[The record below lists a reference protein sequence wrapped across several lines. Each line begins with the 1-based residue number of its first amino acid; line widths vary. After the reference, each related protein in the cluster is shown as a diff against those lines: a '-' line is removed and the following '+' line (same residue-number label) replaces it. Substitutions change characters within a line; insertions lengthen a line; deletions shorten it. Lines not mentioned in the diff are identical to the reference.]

1 MLLTEREQLFS
12 QLHFITS
19 DTNSVIIYSVTLTL
33 LWSPITM
40 SSSFFCVKGSRITL
54 KTVKKWVW
62 MEAFKIRK
70 RRLKLHRIIIEVVI
84 EVVYNL
90 CTIFHKYYVRN
101 RQKLKSVLTDDLLMW
116 VVNCSIETKFF
127 NLIWQTSYSDHFCKL
142 DQPIHLWIN
151 VKRSDS
157 KKIIWH

>member
-1 MLLTEREQLFS
+1 MKSYYNVIFFLLCKRQ
-12 QLHFITS
+12 QNHIK
-19 DTNSVIIYSVTLTL
+19 NS
-33 LWSPITM
+33 
-40 SSSFFCVKGSRITL
+40 
-54 KTVKKWVW
+54 VKKWMW

-101 RQKLKSVLTDDLLMW
+101 RQKLKSVLTDNLLMW
-116 VVNCSIETKFF
+116 VVNCSIGPKLNFS
-127 NLIWQTSYSDHFCKL
+127 IWFGKPVIQIISVNWINQFIN
-142 DQPIHLWIN
+142 QLWIN